1 MKKILKKKSLMWAMS
16 LITLITSLFTVSF
29 AYAQSNSGTELT
41 AATIAGS
48 TGVKYIGSS
57 SSAAKRTVAWTRT
70 DYAGTVNVYWAR
82 ESINPGYCTSP
93 DPATQP
99 NWDAN
104 ILVTNTV
111 LSSSTLST
119 EAITS
124 LTNGTDYCLLVRS
137 ASASVPWSV
146 TDQFEVDNT
155 VPTITARQTQDL
167 DGDGKI
173 DAMKI
178 TFSDEIL
185 DSTVVATD
193 FDVAGYAGEA
203 FSSTTNGDTAN
214 NNVIY
219 ITFTESGASDTSAI
233 PNVTYTAGTLTDLAD
248 NALASNGPTAST
260 DLAKPVITIANWLD
274 QDANGTIDRVTLT
287 FSEAVDFTDTGDGF
301 GAILL
306 NDGSA
311 ITIDNADYSNTNQ
324 TTLTLNFTGDAVA
337 STAITGL
344 TATYSDAGTNSIVD
358 RAAAPL
364 EVLNGDV
371 AESYTDGAKP
381 VFLSSVT
388 ADVNGNGTVDQITI
402 TYSETVDIVDAGAGL
417 DGVSIGDSCTVTNA
431 DYSAT
436 ATTTSVLTLTGCTA
450 GNTAITADPTY
461 ATLSGDITDSS
472 TQNNEMA
479 DAETVTGTD
488 GAAPVMLSSTGSDSD
503 NDGKTNSYV
512 ITFSENL
519 TDKGAAAANANF
531 SARNYTTSGVITIST
546 VAIGATAG
554 GGATKATLNLDDSD
568 ADNYTGVI
576 DFSYNGAGGGAIIE
590 DASAATN
597 NYADQTN
604 VALTDNVKPVLLSAR
619 GADVGGTAD
628 VLNNVGEFL
637 EFTFSETMN
646 ATPPSIANLEAGL
659 TFANGATDGTNL
671 GGGTNTV
678 TRTTRTIAGDSYR
691 VTRVDTDSTNLITPA
706 TDTVVVAVGTNI
718 VDLASVIANTTLAA
732 VTVDSADITPPAFSS
747 RETQDLNVNGKI
759 DAIKVTMGEAVVD
772 TTITLANFTTSHT
785 EGFDATYS
793 GTIGGVTFVNGIS
806 TGATPNDTV
815 FYLKL
820 AEHATADT
828 DAVPT
833 VTYTAGTLADA
844 SANLTVTTGA
854 VAATDKAAPVALLA
868 VYKDLTGPDGQVDT
882 VEITF
887 SEAVTLSS
895 YVDGDW
901 SVAEVGTIVLADD
914 TAASAATN
922 VITLAMFG
930 DAGKTGGATNP
941 QITYTNSGGN
951 KVNDGAAGNNT
962 ATFTITA
969 TDSAA
974 PFYISSQTLDN
985 NNDGTVDYVKVVYS
999 EAIADSSVDAT
1010 DFEVGTDA
1018 ATDGLLL
1025 ETFVS
1030 GTPTAGGNV
1039 TDVADDNTIY
1049 IGVTSGSQTLTAKKT
1064 DYTLHII
1071 QDGAITDGTSTLA
1084 SFAEKT
1090 STDGAAPL
1098 IKTVTIEDA
1107 ASGDGLIDKITF
1119 TWSENVDTDNGDAPV
1134 FGDLPVTLL
1143 PDGQTAV
1150 FTSATISDPAGLSV
1164 DVVVTGITGQITAN
1178 TATGSTAISG
1188 DLSTMWKDAA
1198 LTPVVA
1204 NATGATANESVTD
1217 SAKPVFKTSTT
1228 ADNDGN
1234 GTVDQAVIV
1243 YSEPVTI
1250 VDAAEGAFD
1259 GVTFANSCTAAA
1271 ADYSAVATTTS
1282 VVTLTGC
1289 TAGDTSIT
1297 ADPTY
1302 TAAAG
1307 NISDTVNEMAN
1318 TETVTGLDG
1327 AAPAVLTIAV
1337 NDANANGKLDAATM
1351 TFSENLSD
1359 TASGANG
1366 FDVSTSGGHGA
1377 CTSEA
1382 ADPDGTA
1389 NLSLTYS
1396 CANNDTSIT
1405 GLNIALT
1412 ANAGIKDAANN
1423 QTISKTFT
1431 GTSSPAIT
1439 DSAAP
1444 VPLSATITKA
1454 IANGDLQT
1462 GAVVEVTFSEPV
1474 APGAIVD
1481 GNWKFSR
1488 YSLEALS
1495 AANWPDGATTAYA
1508 AGSAS
1513 NKVKM
1518 TLSAPTTSGVWGAV
1532 AKLNLNADNTAT
1544 ITDTSAA
1551 LNSADKNV
1559 ADLTISGMVGPA
1571 LNSEPVATATTTGAV
1586 ISWTTNA
1593 NTTANEVKYGT
1604 TVAVG
1609 SSSTA
1614 GTPGEGGTTHS
1625 INLSSLLANTLYY
1638 YQVCFTNVSQTCT
1651 TINHFTT
1658 AAASD
1663 ETAPAGLAITTA
1675 DATVNADYYT
1685 IAGTITAD
1693 TNDVTVQVL
1702 NDAEVVGTVVVTAGN
1717 TTWSAIVALPQNAT
1731 TTFTARAT
1739 DPTGNAALSTS
1750 NGTASLQSVV
1760 ITESTTAGQGNGS
1773 LAVTSI
1779 NSNETYAAVNGGWPD
1794 GDSATAD
1801 GWSWTFNITVP
1812 TTETSFA
1819 MKFDNWRSG
1828 SNTIMVADNIRFYSA
1843 QASANA
1849 DADNAR
1855 LITAASTDSEAITL
1869 DGDLDAATA
1878 GRQIQVTVEAKIPTD
1893 STAGSYSTQYGITSV
1908 VPVQ

>member
-1 MKKILKKKSLMWAMS
+1 MKKNLKKKSLMLAIS
-16 LITLITSLFTVSF
+16 LVTLITSLFVVSL

-70 DYAGTVNVYWAR
+70 AFDGPIEIKYGRNSLITGGCA
-82 ESINPGYCTSP
+82 SP
-93 DPATQP
+93 DPTDSDWNNVDSNNVSNSFTWDGATIAGL
-99 NWDAN
+99 DA
-104 ILVTNTV
+104 
-111 LSSSTLST
+111 
-119 EAITS
+119 A
-124 LTNGTDYCLLVRS
+124 TDYCLLIRS
-137 ASASVPWSV
+137 STSTTPWSV

-203 FSSTTNGDTAN
+203 FSSTTNGDVAN

-219 ITFTESGASDTSAI
+219 ITFTEGGASDTNAI
-233 PNVTYTAGTLTDLAD
+233 PNVTYTAGALTDLAD

-344 TATYSDAGTNSIVD
+344 TVTYSDAGSNSILD

-381 VFLSSVT
+381 VFKTSTT
-388 ADVNGNGTVDQITI
+388 ADNDGNGTVDQAVIV
-402 TYSETVDIVDAGAGL
+402 YSEPVTIVDAAGGAF
-417 DGVSIGDSCTVTNA
+417 DGVTFANSCTAAAA
-431 DYSAT
+431 DYSAV
-436 ATTTSVLTLTGCTA
+436 ATTTSVVALTGCTA
-450 GNTAITADPTY
+450 GDTSITADPTY
-461 ATLSGDITDSS
+461 ASAAGDISDTV
-472 TQNNEMA
+472 NEMA
-479 DAETVTGTD
+479 NAETVTGTD
-488 GAAPVMLSSTGSDSD
+488 GAAPVMLSSIGSDSD
-503 NDGKTNSYV
+503 DDGKTNSYV

-531 SARNYTTSGVITIST
+531 SARNYTTTGVITIST

-554 GGATKATLNLDDSD
+554 GGATKVTLNLDDSD

-576 DFSYNGAGGGAIIE
+576 DFSYNSAGGGAIVE

-597 NYADQTN
+597 DYANQTN

-646 ATPPSIANLEAGL
+646 ATPPSIVNLEAGL

-678 TRTTRTIAGDSYR
+678 TRTTRTITGDSYR

-718 VDLASVIANTTLAA
+718 LDLANVTANTNPAA
-732 VTVDSADITPPAFSS
+732 VTVDSADITPPTFSN
-747 RETQDLNVNGKI
+747 RETQDLDVNGKI

-772 TTITLANFTTSHT
+772 TTITLANFTTSHA

-844 SANLTVTTGA
+844 NANLTVTTGA
-854 VAATDKAAPVALLA
+854 VAATDKAAPAALSA
-868 VYKDLTGPDGQVDT
+868 VYKDATGPDGRVDT

-901 SVAEVGTIVLADD
+901 SVAEAGTINLVDD

-922 VITLAMFG
+922 VVTLSMLG
-930 DAGKTGGATNP
+930 DADKTGGATNP

-951 KVNDGAAGNNT
+951 RVTDGGSNNT
-962 ATFTITA
+962 ATFTVTA

-974 PFYISSQTLDN
+974 PFYVSSQTLDN

-1010 DFEVGTDA
+1010 DFEAGTDA
-1018 ATDGLLL
+1018 VTDGLLL

-1039 TDVADDNTIY
+1039 TDVANDSTIY

-1071 QDGAITDGTSTLA
+1071 QDGAVTDGTSTLA
-1084 SFAEKT
+1084 SFTEKT

-1119 TWSENVDTDNGDAPV
+1119 TWSENVDTDNGAAPV

-1150 FTSATISDPAGLSV
+1150 FTAATISDPAGASA
-1164 DVVVTGITGQITAN
+1164 DVVVTGITGQVTVN
-1178 TATGSTAISG
+1178 TATSSTAISG

-1198 LTPVVA
+1198 LTPIVA

-1250 VDAAEGAFD
+1250 VDAAGGAFD

-1282 VVTLTGC
+1282 VVALTGC

-1302 TAAAG
+1302 ASAAG
-1307 NISDTVNEMAN
+1307 DISDTVNEMAN
-1318 TETVTGLDG
+1318 AETVTGTDG
-1327 AAPAVLTIAV
+1327 AAPAILTIAV
-1337 NDANANGKLDAATM
+1337 NDANANGKLDTATM

-1366 FDVSTSGGHGA
+1366 FDVSTSGNHGA

-1396 CANNDTSIT
+1396 CASNDTSIT

-1423 QTISKTFT
+1423 QTVSKTFNS
-1431 GTSSPAIT
+1431 TSSPAVT

-1454 IANGDLQT
+1454 AANGDLQT
-1462 GAVVEVTFSEPV
+1462 GAVIEVTFSEPV

-1508 AGSAS
+1508 AGSTS
-1513 NKVKM
+1513 SKVKM

-1559 ADLTISGMVGPA
+1559 ADLTISGMVGPV
-1571 LNSEPVATATTTGAV
+1571 LNSEPVATATTTGAT

-1609 SSSTA
+1609 SSSTT

-1625 INLSSLLANTLYY
+1625 INLSSLSANTLYY

-1663 ETAPAGLAITTA
+1663 GAAPAGLAITTA

-1693 TNDVTVQVL
+1693 TNDVTVQIL
-1702 NDAEVVGTVVVTAGN
+1702 NGSDVVGTVVVTAGE
-1717 TTWSAIVALPQNAT
+1717 TAWSAIIALPQSAT

-1828 SNTIMVADNIRFYSA
+1828 NNTILVADNIRFYSA

-1849 DADNAR
+1849 DVANAR
-1855 LITAASTDSEAITL
+1855 LITAASTDSAIITL

-1878 GRQIQVTVEAKIPTD
+1878 GRQIQVTVEAKIPTG

-1908 VPVQ
+1908 VPVR